1 MKRLVSRVVLLCL
14 ARVGRVAENV
24 ARHAGQMA
32 LLAGQVVLAVLRGQ
46 VALRDIVAQLDLG
59 GVQSIPLVCVTA
71 VLSGIV
77 TSQQGGYQFTGS
89 VPLYILGSVVV
100 SSIVLELGPVMTAV
114 VVIGRVGARIT
125 AEIGTMKVSEQID
138 ALHSLGRDP
147 IAILAGPRLIAGI
160 IAMPLLV
167 GLADC
172 VGVFSGMLAARISV
186 GLGTESFLY
195 GARVFWHSWDLF
207 YSITKGIVF
216 GSVIPLVSVHMGL
229 ETRGGAEGVGRA
241 TTAAV
246 VFMIISVL
254 VVDATFPPLFL
265 E

>member
-1 MKRLVSRVVLLCL
+1 MVNLVRRAVLGFL
-14 ARVGRVAENV
+14 AGVGRSAEAV
-24 ARHAGQMA
+24 ARHAGQMW
-32 LLAGQVVLAVLRGQ
+32 LLVSRVSAATLHGR
-46 VALRDIVAQLDLG
+46 VAFRDVIAELHSA

-71 VLSGIV
+71 VLSGVV

-114 VVIGRVGARIT
+114 VLIGRVGARIT
-125 AEIGTMKVSEQID
+125 AELGTMKVSEQID
-138 ALHSLGRDP
+138 ALHSLSRDP
-147 IAILAGPRLIAGI
+147 ISVLAGPRLIAGI
-160 IAMPLLV
+160 LAMPLLV

-172 VGVFSGMLAARISV
+172 VGIFAGMLAARVSV
-186 GLGTESFLY
+186 GLGPESFLY

-207 YSITKGIVF
+207 YSITKGFVF
-216 GSVIPLVSVHMGL
+216 GFLIPLISVHMGF

-241 TTAAV
+241 TTSAV

-265 E
+265 D

>member
-1 MKRLVSRVVLLCL
+1 MRRLLHRAVLGSL
-14 ARVGRVAENV
+14 ARVGQILETA
-24 ARHAGQMA
+24 ARHAGQMW
-32 LLAGQVVLAVLRGQ
+32 LLVSGVAAATLRGR
-46 VALRDIVAQLDLG
+46 VALRDVMAQLHSI
-59 GVQSIPLVCVTA
+59 GVESIPLVCVTA
-71 VLSGIV
+71 VLSGVV

-114 VVIGRVGARIT
+114 VLIGRVGARIT
-125 AEIGTMKVSEQID
+125 AELGTMKVSEQID

-147 IAILAGPRLIAGI
+147 VSVLAGPRLIAGTL
-160 IAMPLLV
+160 AMPLLV

-172 VGVFSGMLAARISV
+172 VGIFAGMIAARVSV
-186 GLGTESFLY
+186 GLGPESFFY

-207 YSITKGIVF
+207 YSITKGVVF
-216 GSVIPLVSVHMGL
+216 GFLIPFISVHMGL

-241 TTAAV
+241 TTSAV

>member
-1 MKRLVSRVVLLCL
+1 MPRLVSDVVLGLL
-14 ARVGRVAENV
+14 ARVGQTVQGLAE
-24 ARHAGQMA
+24 HAGQIW
-32 LLAGQVVLAVLRGQ
+32 LLLSRVAVATLRGR
-46 VALRDIVAQLDLG
+46 VALRDVIAQLHST

-71 VLSGIV
+71 ILSGVV

-114 VVIGRVGARIT
+114 VLIGRVGARIT
-125 AEIGTMKVSEQID
+125 AELGTMKVSEQID
-138 ALHSLGRDP
+138 ALCSLSRDP
-147 IAILAGPRLIAGI
+147 ISVLAGPRLFAGI

-172 VGVFSGMLAARISV
+172 VGIFAGMLAARISV
-186 GLGTESFLY
+186 GLGTESFFY
-195 GARVFWHSWDLF
+195 GARVFWHSWDLL
-207 YSITKGIVF
+207 YSITKGVVF
-216 GSVIPLVSVHMGL
+216 GFVIPLISVHMGF

-241 TTAAV
+241 TTSAV